1 MKACQSCLTVCW
13 DFLRRWGP
21 ALVLMLAI
29 FLFSNTP
36 SEEIPNL
43 GGWDRLVKKG
53 GHMLGYALLALSLLR
68 GLGRQ
73 TGWRSL
79 GLALLAAALYAAS
92 DELHQSFVPGRHAA
106 WLDVGID
113 SLGAAIG
120 LLSARGFAVLRRLIF
135 FGLTD

>member
-1 MKACQSCLTVCW
+1 MSNPAANRLYQILQ
-13 DFLRRWGP
+13 RWGP

-36 SEEIPNL
+36 STEIPNL
-43 GGWDRLVKKG
+43 GDWDRLVKKG
-53 GHMLGYALLALSLLR
+53 GHMLGYALLALTLLR
-68 GLGRQ
+68 GFGSA
-73 TGWRSL
+73 GWRNIL
-79 GLALLAAALYAAS
+79 FAFIGAALYAAS